1 MIGYGRQSID
11 EDDIAAVVSV
21 LRSDYLTQG
30 PSVDAFEK
38 QLCDY
43 TGARFAITVNSG
55 TAALYM
61 AYAALGVTAGRR
73 VWTSP
78 ITFVATVNAAIML
91 GATVEYVDVDPSTGN
106 ISIDILARQLE
117 RACLKN
123 ELPDVIVPVHLT
135 GRSCDMAEIAEL
147 AKHYGFSVVEDA
159 AHALGGQYQGKK
171 IGSCE
176 FSKATIFSFH
186 PVKSITTGEG
196 GVMMTNNPE
205 LAQIAR
211 EIRHHGITRDR
222 TKFVSPS
229 APGFHYEQLRMGFNF
244 RLSDIHAALGV
255 SQMKKLDTFI
265 QKRRNIASHYLD
277 RAENLSQF
285 SLPVRSN
292 DSAWHL
298 FSIGCKNRSVRDRL
312 YANCLSRGI
321 TTAVHYPPV
330 YRQPWHQKVAP
341 HRSLAG
347 AERYANT
354 TLTLPL
360 FYSMEEEMV
369 NHVVQVLGTCTE
381 VV

>member
-1 MIGYGRQSID
+1 MIGYGKQCID

-30 PSVDAFEK
+30 PSVEAFEK
-38 QLCDY
+38 ELCDY
-43 TGARFAITVNSG
+43 TSARYAISVNNG

-61 AYAALGVTAGRR
+61 AYAALGVTTGSR

-106 ISIDILARQLE
+106 ISVDNLAKQLK
-117 RACLKN
+117 RACRRN
-123 ELPDVIVPVHLT
+123 ELPDVVVPVHLT
-135 GRSCDMAEIAEL
+135 GRSCDMAEIAVL
-147 AKHYGFSVVEDA
+147 AERYGFSVVEDA
-159 AHALGGQYQGKK
+159 AHALGGQYHGKK

-176 FSKATIFSFH
+176 FSNATIFSFH

-196 GVMMTNNPE
+196 GVIMTNNLE
-205 LAQIAR
+205 LAQIFR

-222 TKFVSPS
+222 AKFANPK

-244 RLSDIHAALGV
+244 RLSDIHAALGA
-255 SQMKKLDTFI
+255 SQMKKLDSFI
-265 QKRRNIASHYLD
+265 QKRKKIASFYLD
-277 RAENLSQF
+277 RAETFSQF
-285 SLPVRSN
+285 NWPLRSD

-312 YANCLSRGI
+312 YANCLSHGVA
-321 TTAVHYPPV
+321 TAVHYPPV
-330 YRQPWHQKVAP
+330 YRQPWHQTAAP

-347 AERYANT
+347 AEHYANT

-360 FYSMEEEMV
+360 FYSMDEEMV
-369 NHVVQVLGTCTE
+369 IHVLQVLETCTE